1 MFDTLLLQLL
11 SFILNMIDLLL
22 WVLFVALQPMI
33 GVIIPLFILNKI
45 INYFF
50 NISLFGIV
58 KRVRR

>member
-1 MFDTLLLQLL
+1 MFDTLLLQLIG
-11 SFILNMIDLLL
+11 FILNVLDYLL
-22 WVLFVALQPMI
+22 WVLFVVLQPML

-58 KRVRR
+58 KKVRR

>member
-11 SFILNMIDLLL
+11 GFILNMLDIIL

-58 KRVRR
+58 KKVRR

>member
-11 SFILNMIDLLL
+11 GFILNMLDIVL

-58 KRVRR
+58 KKVRR

>member
-11 SFILNMIDLLL
+11 GFILNLLDYLL
-22 WVLFVALQPMI
+22 WVLFVVLQPML

-58 KRVRR
+58 KKVRR

>member
-11 SFILNMIDLLL
+11 GFILNVLDYLL
-22 WVLFVALQPMI
+22 WVLFVVLQPI
-33 GVIIPLFILNKI
+33 LGVIIPLFILNKI

-58 KRVRR
+58 KKVRR

>member
-11 SFILNMIDLLL
+11 GFILNVLDYLL
-22 WVLFVALQPMI
+22 WVLFVVLQPML

-58 KRVRR
+58 KKVRR

>member
-11 SFILNMIDLLL
+11 SFILNMVDLLL
-22 WVLFVALQPMI
+22 WVLFVALQPTI

-45 INYFF
+45 INYCF

>member
-1 MFDTLLLQLL
+1 MLD
-11 SFILNMIDLLL
+11 IIL

-50 NISLFGIV
+50 NISLFVIV
-58 KRVRR
+58 KKVRR

>member
-1 MFDTLLLQLL
+1 MFDSILLQLFSL
-11 SFILNMIDLLL
+11 LLNLLDVLL
-22 WVLFVALQPMI
+22 WVLFVFLQPMI

-58 KRVRR
+58 KKVRK

>member
-22 WVLFVALQPMI
+22 WILFVALQPMI